1 MGQADLH
8 RVLKDLVKLEVEVG
22 DSREFTETLAKVV
35 SKNLDEVLKTRAV
48 FVVIELLKVDC
59 KECKAL
65 SKQLKGMK
73 AELKKM
79 AVTGGKGLQIIV
91 EEYL

>member
-35 SKNLDEVLKTRAV
+35 SKNLNEVLKTRAV

-65 SKQLKGMK
+65 SK
-73 AELKKM
+73 
-79 AVTGGKGLQIIV
+79 
-91 EEYL
+91 